1 MSISQVEKAL
11 ADFAVHNTGFAIVL
25 NGEWGTGK
33 THLWDK
39 VIRNHRESVARKT
52 YSYVSLFGLNSLSDL
67 KRSIFENSV
76 PTVKAGSVTTK
87 ESVFENLKKLEFS
100 DATSGF
106 RKLFRYGKEA
116 KVPFVGSFGGVIES
130 IQYALVKDTVI
141 CIDDFERRG
150 NALSARDV
158 LGLISNLIESKDCSV
173 ILIVNEGSL
182 KQDDEF
188 FTFSEK
194 VFDYEIKYSPTLDEV
209 ASIVFSTTDLY
220 DQKIVDNVKKLKINN
235 IRLLRKIKY
244 FANLIKPFV
253 EGKPEEVLDNSTKL
267 IPLAIYAKYSGS
279 EKVFSIEDLEK
290 YQGGWSLS
298 SAGIKELT
306 AEQKSAEDKKTAKVN
321 FFREYGYDEADDFT
335 MEIIKLVKNG
345 YADSNSLIPL
355 IDSITIIIEKNKRR
369 KIFSDAWHVF
379 HHDLSFSDAQLLDL
393 FEKAVIETGDVA
405 SPYEID
411 GVLELFTAAGLE
423 ERGRSIVDA
432 YFEILCASRSITHR
446 REMYKLPNN
455 PYVTEKLEQYFRGMS
470 KTWTIDELVYNFH
483 GNPIT
488 SEVLEL
494 LSAFTVNQFHAYFK
508 GLCSLSFVNH
518 AQSLLALGSRTGSA
532 GSENYYEIVFL
543 KVFEALKRMHDESP
557 LMALRMK
564 KFMDYQQMYDTK
576 ISSAPQA
583 GDKK

>member
-1 MSISQVEKAL
+1 MSIVQVEKAL
-11 ADFAVHNTGFAIVL
+11 ADFAVYNTGSAIVL

-39 VIRNHRESVARKT
+39 IIKNHRESFVRKT
-52 YSYVSLFGLNSLSDL
+52 YSYVSLFGLSSLSDL

-100 DATSGF
+100 DARSGF
-106 RKLFRYGKEA
+106 RKLFHYGKEA
-116 KVPFVGSFGGVIES
+116 KVPFVGSFGGVIDS
-130 IQYALVKDTVI
+130 IQYALIKDTII

-150 NALSARDV
+150 STLSARDV
-158 LGLISNLIESKDCSV
+158 LGLISNLIEKKDCSV

-182 KQDDEF
+182 QQDDEF

-194 VFDYEIKYSPTLDEV
+194 VFDYEIKYSPTLDEA

-220 DQKIVDNVKKLKINN
+220 DQKVVENVKKLKINN

-244 FANLIKPFV
+244 FASLIKPFV
-253 EGKPEEVLDNSTKL
+253 DGKPDEVLDNSTKL

-298 SAGIKELT
+298 SAGIKDLT
-306 AEQKSAEDKKTAKVN
+306 AKQKSAEDKKTAKVN

-335 MEIIKLVKNG
+335 LEIIKLVKNG

-355 IDSITIIIEKNKRR
+355 IDSITIVIEKNKRR
-369 KIFSDAWHVF
+369 KILSDAWHVF
-379 HHDLSFSDAQLLDL
+379 HHDLSFSDEQLLDL

-411 GVLELFTAAGLE
+411 SVLELFTAAGLE
-423 ERGRSIVDA
+423 TRGRSIVDA
-432 YFEILCASRSITHR
+432 YFEVLCASRSITHR

-455 PYVTEKLEQYFRGMS
+455 PYVTEKLEQYFGAVS
-470 KTWTIDELVYNFH
+470 KTWTIDELVYHFH
-483 GNPIT
+483 GSPIT
-488 SEVLEL
+488 SEILEL
-494 LSAFTVNQFHAYFK
+494 LSAFTVNQFLAYFK

-518 AQSLLALGSRTGSA
+518 AQSLLALSSRTGSA
-532 GSENYYEIVFL
+532 GSKNYYEIVFL

-564 KFMDYQQMYDTK
+564 KFMDYQQIYDNK
-576 ISSAPQA
+576 VSSSQQA
-583 GDKK
+583 GDKN